1 VLAFEPTQDSPC
13 EVRYVNPMQPPFP
26 LALPAP
32 EGELSFLSRELLQ
45 TAREQSRLSPR
56 RRIIQP
62 FHKTNA
68 DPLHR
73 MLNVV
78 QPDSYIR
85 PHRHL
90 DPPKAEAWVLLS
102 GALVFFTFDDTGSVR
117 DCVLARAGGEIF
129 GVDLVPGVFH
139 SFIALEPDTT
149 IYEVKTGPYAASNDK
164 TFAPWA
170 PAENSDD
177 TTAYVDSLRQYA
189 QSKGVI

>member
-1 VLAFEPTQDSPC
+1 MT
-13 EVRYVNPMQPPFP
+13 PPFP
-26 LALPAP
+26 LALAPP
-32 EGELSFLSRELLQ
+32 EGDLSLVTRTLLDH
-45 TAREQSRLSPR
+45 AREQSRLSPR

-90 DPPKAEAWVLLS
+90 DPPKAEAWILIS
-102 GALVFFTFDDTGSVR
+102 GSLVFFTFDDIGNVR
-117 DCVLARAGGEIF
+117 DCLLLRAGGEVF

-139 SFIALEPDTT
+139 TFIALEPDTT
-149 IYEVKTGPYAASNDK
+149 IYEVKTGPYSANNDK
-164 TFAPWA
+164 TFPAWA
-170 PAENSDD
+170 LAENTEG
-177 TTAYVDSLRQYA
+177 TTDYIETLRRHA
-189 QSKGVI
+189 QGKGVI